1 MKQPLNIY
9 FINPVNPEKDGLV
22 GYRDIVNHPMDFTT
36 INENLKAGVYQ
47 SPRDWY
53 DDVVLI
59 YENALL
65 YHGIKENTI
74 WYTIAKFKLQEF
86 KKMNKGYSCSDVQEW
101 FDSVSEKMNQI
112 SEDISQSPVPQGM
125 DPIIPTI
132 IKQSG
137 SLLPPKPQTIAE
149 LVFNLNKFL
158 DNPRVHN
165 DVLYILKQTQP
176 DLKIEGEKFSINADE
191 LSDATLNALTMYID
205 STVTR
210 L

>member
-1 MKQPLNIY
+1 
-9 FINPVNPEKDGLV
+9 
-22 GYRDIVNHPMDFTT
+22 
-36 INENLKAGVYQ
+36 
-47 SPRDWY
+47 
-53 DDVVLI
+53 
-59 YENALL
+59 
-65 YHGIKENTI
+65 
-74 WYTIAKFKLQEF
+74 
-86 KKMNKGYSCSDVQEW
+86 MNKGYSCSDVQEW

-176 DLKIEGEKFSINADE
+176 DLKIEGEKFS
-191 LSDATLNALTMYID
+191 Y
-205 STVTR
+205 
-210 L
+210 